1 MDETPCRADSDPD
14 KWDSANLPPH
24 PNHQRHA
31 AFRLCSPC
39 QKWPECA
46 DFALRTGATGHVYAG
61 IPLGLA
67 GQNKDKN
74 AELKLIADR
83 KRL

>member
-1 MDETPCRADSDPD
+1 M
-14 KWDSANLPPH
+14 
-24 PNHQRHA
+24 
-31 AFRLCSPC
+31 
-39 QKWPECA
+39 
-46 DFALRTGATGHVYAG
+46 VYAG